1 QEVKKRWSTLSKLSS
16 SEQRIHLITMW
27 ILEHYE
33 KTLAGTGLKAM
44 LATSSKADAL
54 RYLEAFEFYGKLTA
68 KVVISPPDTRE
79 GHDDPSEETNDL
91 VQKYWQRMMERY
103 GDEKTY
109 ERTIKDEFIH
119 GEFDLLIVVDK
130 LLTGFDAPR
139 ATVLYVDKPLKEHN
153 LLQSIARVNR
163 LYEGKDRG
171 FIIDFRGLLTEL
183 NNAMNVYSGGG
194 LENFDPEDLAGTLHD
209 SMEIIGEL
217 RENYSQLLDMFNDIS
232 QKDNRE
238 AYEEKLA
245 DQKMREEFYAAL
257 NRLEKSLKYAIS
269 STSVYNAIEQ
279 EIKQIEHN
287 VKFYQE
293 LRKVVRIRYGDSV
306 DMSELDSKMQK
317 IIDRDISSQKVSRIT
332 KQINLTDENELLRE
346 IEHLEGEAS
355 RADAIRS
362 RLSQRIN
369 SNYGK
374 DPAYYKK
381 FSEMIEETFN
391 KYKEKRISE
400 REYLEAMY
408 QYADDYEKNDIIDY
422 PEDIK
427 HNPDAQAFYGSLHDV
442 LTEESAEYV
451 TNQDIAMKE
460 ML

>member
-1 QEVKKRWSTLSKLSS
+1 
-16 SEQRIHLITMW
+16 
-27 ILEHYE
+27 
-33 KTLAGTGLKAM
+33 
-44 LATSSKADAL
+44 
-54 RYLEAFEFYGKLTA
+54 
-68 KVVISPPDTRE
+68 
-79 GHDDPSEETNDL
+79 
-91 VQKYWQRMMERY
+91 
-103 GDEKTY
+103 KTY

-153 LLQSIARVNR
+153 LLQAIARVNR

-232 QKDNRE
+232 QKDDRE
-238 AYEEKLA
+238 AYEEKLV

-257 NRLEKSLKYAIS
+257 NRLEKHL
-269 STSVYNAIEQ
+269 
-279 EIKQIEHN
+279 EHN
-287 VKFYQE
+287 VKYYQE

-306 DMSELDSKMQK
+306 DMSELDPKMQK

-400 REYLEAMY
+400 REYLEAM
-408 QYADDYEKNDIIDY
+408 
-422 PEDIK
+422 
-427 HNPDAQAFYGSLHDV
+427 
-442 LTEESAEYV
+442 
-451 TNQDIAMKE
+451 
-460 ML
+460 

>member
-1 QEVKKRWSTLSKLSS
+1 
-16 SEQRIHLITMW
+16 
-27 ILEHYE
+27 
-33 KTLAGTGLKAM
+33 
-44 LATSSKADAL
+44 
-54 RYLEAFEFYGKLTA
+54 
-68 KVVISPPDTRE
+68 
-79 GHDDPSEETNDL
+79 
-91 VQKYWQRMMERY
+91 MMKRY

-153 LLQSIARVNR
+153 LLQAIARVNR
-163 LYEGKDRG
+163 LYKDKDRG

-183 NNAMNVYSGGG
+183 NNAMNVYSGSG
-194 LENFDPEDLAGTLHD
+194 LENFDPEDLADTLHD
-209 SMEIIGEL
+209 SMEIIAEL
-217 RENYSQLLDMFNDIS
+217 RENYSHLLDLFKDVS
-232 QKDNRE
+232 QKDDRE

-245 DQKMREEFYAAL
+245 DQKLRETFYAAL
-257 NRLEKSLKYAIS
+257 NKVEKSLKFAIS

-279 EIKQIEHN
+279 EIQQIERDA
-287 VKFYQE
+287 KFYQE

-306 DMSELDSKMQK
+306 DMSELDPKMQK
-317 IIDRDISSQKVSRIT
+317 IIDRDISSEKVSRIT

-346 IEHLEGEAS
+346 IEYLEGDAS

-408 QYADDYEKNDIIDY
+408 QYADDYEKSDIINY

-427 HNPDAQAFYGSLHDV
+427 HKPDAQAFYGSLHDV
-442 LTEESAEYV
+442 LTEERAAYV
-451 TNQDIAMKE
+451 TNKDMSMNEILGKMSVDIEQAIKDHTKVDWHENQDVKNNIEQAIEDVIFDYMETYNLDLDWDTIDKINRDMQE
-460 ML
+460 ISRQRF